1 MCCANRYSPDI
12 PLAMTVPSG
21 SVITYETADLWDGNW
36 PDYSDM
42 PDVDANFAKV
52 TVATT
57 ALVLND

>member
-1 MCCANRYSPDI
+1 
-12 PLAMTVPSG
+12 MTVPSG